1 MNSVKFSVILPVV
14 YFWCHCE
21 WVSAFINIDNTDRT
35 LFKICVNDK
44 ESAFFK
50 WFYQL
55 MWFHHCSLST
65 DFCGFYSWCIHEID
79 SSLKYGTYDNDL
91 CWLRAI
97 MSKHLHVLKA
107 LIPMNIYETTVSYA
121 LTQTKLVW
129 TFIDTTLKSI
139 QLKWF
144 W

>member
-1 MNSVKFSVILPVV
+1 MNSFEVFCNSTRSLFLMSLQVSECIHQHWLYLRYVWMTKNLLFS
-14 YFWCHCE
+14 
-21 WVSAFINIDNTDRT
+21 S
-35 LFKICVNDK
+35 
-44 ESAFFK
+44 

-107 LIPMNIYETTVSYA
+107 LIPMNIYETAVSYA

-129 TFIDTTLKSI
+129 AFIDTTLKSI